1 MLYWFYFDCFSDYYF
16 RYYLNKNSSSVES
29 LTSLPG
35 LCDKIRLTDRGTIL
49 VPFVIVTNKT
59 YGQYSLVS
67 EYDLNGKPLRSWHDQ
82 TGKVIAI
89 GSSQMTLYKNKLY
102 LGSSTPSVDFI
113 AVVDY

>member
-1 MLYWFYFDCFSDYYF
+1 M
-16 RYYLNKNSSSVES
+16 
-29 LTSLPG
+29 
-35 LCDKIRLTDRGTIL
+35 
-49 VPFVIVTNKT
+49 
-59 YGQYSLVS
+59 S

-89 GSSQMTLYKNKLY
+89 GSSQMTLYKNKIY